1 MVVGIG
7 RFVYLKGSS
16 LNVIVLLIYVC
27 VRTVM
32 ELVLLV
38 CAHLW
43 SGGH

>member
-7 RFVYLKGSS
+7 QFVYLKGSS
-16 LNVIVLLIYVC
+16 LNVILLLIYVC
-27 VRTVM
+27 VLTVM
-32 ELVLLV
+32 ELVLSV